1 MNPSY
6 QSQYYQQQPD
16 NNNLGALATGALA
29 IGGLSTVA
37 LMNDGKLLKDLTG
50 KKDLKETMA
59 KSGETVSNVANKAG
73 KYVKQKAS
81 EADGFKQRMAQELE
95 AILKSPKPDIR
106 KVELYN
112 RMAADLRA
120 MGVIV
125 KPLNMER
132 LGELI
137 SNFNASRT
145 GGVKVG
151 SLKDRMAAGYE
162 RNKGLINRRRG
173 L

>member
-37 LMNDGKLLKDLTG
+37 LMNDGKLLKDLSG

-81 EADGFKQRMAQELE
+81 ELREQATPV
-95 AILKSPKPDIR
+95 LKKMGIDPNMLDD
-106 KVELYN
+106 N
-112 RMAADLRA
+112 ALRQI
-120 MGVIV
+120 MSQF
-125 KPLNMER
+125 
-132 LGELI
+132 
-137 SNFNASRT
+137 SNTNTS
-145 GGVKVG
+145 GVKVG
-151 SLKDRMAAGYE
+151 SLKDRMAAGYD
-162 RNKGLINRRRG
+162 RNINKIRGRRG
-173 L
+173 

>member
-29 IGGLSTVA
+29 VGGISTVA
-37 LMNDGKLLKDLTG
+37 LMNDGKLLKDLSG
-50 KKDLKETMA
+50 KKDIKETMA
-59 KSGETVSNVANKAG
+59 KSGKTVSNVADKAG
-73 KYVKQKAS
+73 KYVKQKVS
-81 EADGFKQRMAQELE
+81 EADGFKQRMSQELE

-112 RMAADLRA
+112 RMAADLRK

-137 SNFNASRT
+137 TNFNASRT
-145 GGVKVG
+145 GGVQVG
-151 SLKDRMAAGYE
+151 DLKSRMAGAYD
-162 RNKGLINRRRG
+162 RNINKIRGRRG
-173 L
+173 

>member
-37 LMNDGKLLKDLTG
+37 LMNDGKLLKDLSG

-59 KSGETVSNVANKAG
+59 KSGETVSNVASKAG

-81 EADGFKQRMAQELE
+81 ELREQATPV
-95 AILKSPKPDIR
+95 LKKMGIDPNMLDD
-106 KVELYN
+106 N
-112 RMAADLRA
+112 ALRQI
-120 MGVIV
+120 MSQF
-125 KPLNMER
+125 
-132 LGELI
+132 
-137 SNFNASRT
+137 SNTNTS
-145 GGVKVG
+145 GVKVG
-151 SLKDRMAAGYE
+151 SLKDRMAAGYD
-162 RNKGLINRRRG
+162 RNINKIRGRRG
-173 L
+173 

>member
-16 NNNLGALATGALA
+16 NSNLGALATGALA

-37 LMNDGKLLKDLTG
+37 LMNDGKLLKDLSG

-81 EADGFKQRMAQELE
+81 ELREQATPV
-95 AILKSPKPDIR
+95 LKKMGIDPNMLDD
-106 KVELYN
+106 N
-112 RMAADLRA
+112 ALRQI
-120 MGVIV
+120 MSQF
-125 KPLNMER
+125 
-132 LGELI
+132 
-137 SNFNASRT
+137 SNTNTA
-145 GGVKVG
+145 GVKVS
-151 SLKDRMAAGYE
+151 SLKDRMTGAYD
-162 RNKGLINRRRG
+162 RNINKIRGRRG

>member
-29 IGGLSTVA
+29 VGGLSTVA

-59 KSGETVSNVANKAG
+59 KSGETVSNVASKAG
-73 KYVKQKAS
+73 KYVKQKSS
-81 EADGFKQRMAQELE
+81 ELREQATPVLKKMGIDPNMLDDN
-95 AILKSPKPDIR
+95 AIRQVMSQF
-106 KVELYN
+106 
-112 RMAADLRA
+112 
-120 MGVIV
+120 
-125 KPLNMER
+125 
-132 LGELI
+132 
-137 SNFNASRT
+137 SNTNTS
-145 GGVKVG
+145 GVKVG
-151 SLKDRMAAGYE
+151 SLKDRMAGAYD
-162 RNKGLINRRRG
+162 RNINKIRGRRG